1 MKGASPMAEEQ
12 KILDGFGEIF
22 MKKVRDAS
30 IELVELIMIGQMGS
44 KENKELY
51 RQFQSLSPKAQEVIK
66 NFVIPTVDKT
76 IHYFLW
82 MIEQHEEFD
91 LVYRGENKETL
102 VSLRD
107 ISEMLCAE
115 STGEGGWIERFSK
128 YPPSVT

>member
-1 MKGASPMAEEQ
+1 MAEEQ
-12 KILDGFGEIF
+12 KILDDFGKIF

-44 KENKELY
+44 KENKELC
-51 RQFQSLSPKAQEVIK
+51 RQFQSLSPEAQEVVK
-66 NFVIPTVDKT
+66 NFLIPTVDKT

-91 LVYRGENKETL
+91 LVYRGENKEKL

-115 STGEGGWIERFSK
+115 PTGEDGWIERFSK
-128 YPPSVT
+128 YPPSVS